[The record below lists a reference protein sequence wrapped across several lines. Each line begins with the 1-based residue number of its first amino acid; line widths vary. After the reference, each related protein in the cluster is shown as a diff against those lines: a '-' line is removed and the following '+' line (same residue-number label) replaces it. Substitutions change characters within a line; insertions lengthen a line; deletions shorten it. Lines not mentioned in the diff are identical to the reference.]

1 MHVQSMSQNQ
11 LSSLHNSQINRTTV
25 SGEGRHSPKSPLA
38 PSQTI
43 ENTNAELLTHVLSQ
57 APIHQL
63 NSSSFMN
70 TSQHEKMAAEN
81 PIAAIANRGVEATS
95 DYQNSIVGAT
105 MQKKVFP

>member
-1 MHVQSMSQNQ
+1 
-11 LSSLHNSQINRTTV
+11 
-25 SGEGRHSPKSPLA
+25 
-38 PSQTI
+38 
-43 ENTNAELLTHVLSQ
+43 
-57 APIHQL
+57 
-63 NSSSFMN
+63 MN